1 MLLMLKL
8 FAALFTCAFGFW
20 AFFKPY
26 SAAKLVGLKPRDK
39 RGVSDIRSIYGGVN
53 IGLGA
58 FAAWIQSPE
67 VFQMLGI
74 AYLAAAICRAISLL
88 MDNAFSSMGVR
99 FLIVEIILGLFLML

>member
-1 MLLMLKL
+1 MLKL
-8 FAALFTCAFGFW
+8 FAALFTCAFGIW

-58 FAAWIQSPE
+58 FAAWLQSPE
-67 VFQMLGI
+67 AFQMLGI
-74 AYLAAAICRAISLL
+74 AYLAAAICRTISFI
-88 MDNAFSSMGVR
+88 MDNAFSSVGMR
-99 FLIVEIILGLFLML
+99 FLIAEIVLGAFLML